1 MYLKSIE
8 AHGFKSFA
16 NKIALEFHNGIT
28 GIVGPNGSGKSNVSD
43 AVRWVLG
50 EQSAKQLR
58 GASMQDVIF
67 SGTENRKPLSYA
79 YVAITMDNS
88 DRMLDIDYQEVT
100 VARRVYRSGES
111 EYLLNGSPCRLKDV
125 NELFYDTGIGKE
137 GYSIIGQGQIEK
149 ILSGRPEEKR
159 ELFDEAAGI
168 VKYKRRKAAAQK
180 KLETERENLIR
191 IQDIL
196 SELERQTGPLEKQS
210 EKAKVY
216 LKTKEEL
223 KKCDVNLFL
232 LDIERIKEER
242 AKTEASFK
250 IADEELRQTAED
262 FEKVKG
268 EYEKTELAL
277 EQIEAEI
284 EKDREKLNETALQKG
299 KRQGEINVLKEQ
311 IKSDEQSDGHYKS
324 RKEEIE
330 KEKQEKLIQKQE
342 FEKEQEHLGRQLGE
356 AASRCQLAK
365 EQKDKLKE
373 AIERYNG
380 AIEESQKELLSLLNQ
395 KASLQAKQ
403 EKFNAM
409 AEQVNIRKAQLTKRL
424 LEQRSQESGL
434 KDVYEEQTKALAG
447 VKAAITQLKGQETQI
462 LAKQEE
468 WERKRVDLKKK
479 TEEDTAAYHKI
490 TARLESLKN
499 LAERYDGYGGSIRKV
514 MAKRD
519 AEPNILGVV
528 SDLIKVEK
536 RYETAIETALGGSI
550 QNIVTEDDETAK
562 RMIAY
567 LKQNRYGRA
576 TFLPLTSIKG
586 KGGISNPEALKET
599 GVIGLAHTL
608 VTHDPKYAKIAAQ
621 LLGRVV
627 VADTI
632 DHAIALAKKYRHTLS
647 IVTLEGESLR
657 PGGSMTGGAFKNSSN
672 LLGRNREIEDL
683 SMQKQ
688 QIRSRLDEYRMQRGD
703 LHREQSLLSDE
714 IEEVRE
720 KLQEQY
726 LLENTAELNAKR
738 ARQQKEESE
747 EIWKGLQSESRELDR
762 QIQEMKEESETVCQE
777 LNYAKRREEELSE
790 ESRLWQEK
798 LDGQLT
804 LEAGVN
810 ESLSHA
816 QMEEANLKQRNE
828 FAVSN
833 LMRVTDEIEKC
844 GIQEKQLT
852 LEAARA
858 KQSAGEK
865 KQEIEEI
872 QKAIEASEL
881 AARQLESGL
890 KEKTGKKEAL
900 MADRKG
906 FFAKREEISGRMAD
920 LDKEIFRLTSRKEKL
935 DEAREQQTNYMWE
948 EYELTP
954 HAAVLLRDETCQDLS
969 KLKNRITSLKD
980 EIRALGDVNVNA
992 IEEYKE
998 VSERYGFMKGQ
1009 HDDLT
1014 EAEAALVGIIEELD
1028 EGMRR
1033 QFSLK
1038 FQEIQKEFDR
1048 AFKELFGGGKGTL
1061 ELVEEEDILECGI
1074 RIIAQPPGKKLQN
1087 MILLSGG
1094 EKSLTAIAL
1103 LFAIQN
1109 LKPSPFCLLDEI
1121 EAALDDSN
1129 VGRFAKY
1136 LHKLTKNTQ
1145 FIVITHRRGTMA
1157 SADRLYGI
1165 TMQEKGVSTLVSVD
1179 LIEHDLE
1186 K

>member
-1 MYLKSIE
+1 M
-8 AHGFKSFA
+8 
-16 NKIALEFHNGIT
+16 
-28 GIVGPNGSGKSNVSD
+28 
-43 AVRWVLG
+43 
-50 EQSAKQLR
+50 
-58 GASMQDVIF
+58 
-67 SGTENRKPLSYA
+67 
-79 YVAITMDNS
+79 
-88 DRMLDIDYQEVT
+88 
-100 VARRVYRSGES
+100 
-111 EYLLNGSPCRLKDV
+111 KD
-125 NELFYDTGIGKE
+125 
-137 GYSIIGQGQIEK
+137 
-149 ILSGRPEEKR
+149 
-159 ELFDEAAGI
+159 
-168 VKYKRRKAAAQK
+168 
-180 KLETERENLIR
+180 
-191 IQDIL
+191 
-196 SELERQTGPLEKQS
+196 
-210 EKAKVY
+210 
-216 LKTKEEL
+216 
-223 KKCDVNLFL
+223 
-232 LDIERIKEER
+232 
-242 AKTEASFK
+242 
-250 IADEELRQTAED
+250 
-262 FEKVKG
+262 
-268 EYEKTELAL
+268 
-277 EQIEAEI
+277 
-284 EKDREKLNETALQKG
+284 
-299 KRQGEINVLKEQ
+299 
-311 IKSDEQSDGHYKS
+311 
-324 RKEEIE
+324 
-330 KEKQEKLIQKQE
+330 
-342 FEKEQEHLGRQLGE
+342 
-356 AASRCQLAK
+356 
-365 EQKDKLKE
+365 
-373 AIERYNG
+373 
-380 AIEESQKELLSLLNQ
+380 
-395 KASLQAKQ
+395 
-403 EKFNAM
+403 
-409 AEQVNIRKAQLTKRL
+409 
-424 LEQRSQESGL
+424 
-434 KDVYEEQTKALAG
+434 
-447 VKAAITQLKGQETQI
+447 
-462 LAKQEE
+462 
-468 WERKRVDLKKK
+468 
-479 TEEDTAAYHKI
+479 
-490 TARLESLKN
+490 
-499 LAERYDGYGGSIRKV
+499 
-514 MAKRD
+514 
-519 AEPNILGVV
+519 
-528 SDLIKVEK
+528 
-536 RYETAIETALGGSI
+536 
-550 QNIVTEDDETAK
+550 
-562 RMIAY
+562 
-567 LKQNRYGRA
+567 
-576 TFLPLTSIKG
+576 
-586 KGGISNPEALKET
+586 
-599 GVIGLAHTL
+599 
-608 VTHDPKYAKIAAQ
+608 
-621 LLGRVV
+621 
-627 VADTI
+627 
-632 DHAIALAKKYRHTLS
+632 
-647 IVTLEGESLR
+647 
-657 PGGSMTGGAFKNSSN
+657 
-672 LLGRNREIEDL
+672 
-683 SMQKQ
+683 
-688 QIRSRLDEYRMQRGD
+688 
-703 LHREQSLLSDE
+703 
-714 IEEVRE
+714 
-720 KLQEQY
+720 
-726 LLENTAELNAKR
+726 
-738 ARQQKEESE
+738 
-747 EIWKGLQSESRELDR
+747 
-762 QIQEMKEESETVCQE
+762 ESETVCQE
-777 LNYAKRREEELSE
+777 LNHAKRREEELSE
-790 ESRLWQEK
+790 ESRLRQEK
-798 LDGQLT
+798 LDGQLL
-804 LEAGVN
+804 LEAGIN

-906 FFAKREEISGRMAD
+906 FFAKREEISGRMAE